1 METGQFTSPKY
12 YYIMSIS
19 SGTITHGPMNIEEV
33 KEMMRQKFQ
42 DNPNFVMV
50 KSKFKHSPG
59 DVVAL
64 ND

>member
-1 METGQFTSPKY
+1 
-12 YYIMSIS
+12 MSIS